1 MTTMMLAADGVQD
14 WLSDASDD
22 VLKRIAAGAVNA
34 NQWMMLKA
42 IDQINSGLR
51 INLGA
56 DWLQDVLGMMR
67 YLVLP
72 VVGLLFVFQVVTAM
86 LARSPSGLWR
96 AVWGSA
102 LGLILGRRARC

>member
-1 MTTMMLAADGVQD
+1 MTSTFVRADGIGD
-14 WLSDASDD
+14 WLSDTSDD
-22 VLKRIAAGAVNA
+22 ILKRLAAGAVEA

-51 INLGA
+51 INLA
-56 DWLQDVLGMMR
+56 ATWLQDVLVMMR

-72 VVGLLFVFQVVTAM
+72 VVGLLFVFQIVTAM

-96 AVWGSA
+96 AIWGSA
-102 LGLILGRRARC
+102 IGLLLGS